1 MGYFYRFLGILTDFS
16 VREHW
21 LPRASEIA
29 RRCAE
34 EERADTLHR
43 LRATTSR
50 RVQSAMRERLGQ
62 LPEVADLRRFRGS

>member
-21 LPRASEIA
+21 LPRPSEIA

-34 EERADTLHR
+34 EERADTFHR
-43 LRATTSR
+43 LRAKTK
-50 RVQSAMRERLGQ
+50 
-62 LPEVADLRRFRGS
+62 

>member
-1 MGYFYRFLGILTDFS
+1 MGYFYRFMGILTDFS

-29 RRCAE
+29 RRRAE

-43 LRATTSR
+43 LRATTK
-50 RVQSAMRERLGQ
+50 
-62 LPEVADLRRFRGS
+62 